1 MARSK
6 DVVFDSER
14 YEKEQSIKRF
24 LIPAAVLLGVI
35 AVVAAAALLLRGGKG
50 KPVTGGED
58 TAYPYAWVANK
69 NGSIS
74 LELDQSA
81 APGYAWTA
89 PEENGIFTVSQEP
102 NAEGERCRFTLT
114 PQREGRCVLVFSLEG
129 TEDEVDR
136 IFELSVLAEV
146 SRGDRSL
153 SGNLLSISGRR
164 LPGVVRGGEGT
175 RYPYTICSDEDG
187 DLCILITDPDDEA
200 GEETGEPSKD
210 GDWQIVSDK
219 PEAAQPLGITQTDNA
234 IAVYVRPGTVPGRAE
249 VRVYNVR
256 TGTELSFI
264 LELGEDG
271 TLIPVTEEAASAQT
285 D

>member
-1 MARSK
+1 MAKSK

-14 YEKEQSIKRF
+14 YEREQSIKRF

-35 AVVAAAALLLRGGKG
+35 AVVAAAALLLRGGRVR
-50 KPVTGGED
+50 PMTGGED
-58 TAYPYAWVANK
+58 TAYPYTWVVNK

-81 APGYAWTA
+81 APGYVWTA
-89 PEENGIFTVSQEP
+89 PEENGIFAVTLEP
-102 NAEGERCRFTLT
+102 NTEGERTRFTLA
-114 PQREGRCVLVFSLEG
+114 PQREGRNVLVFALEG
-129 TEDEVDR
+129 AEEDR

-153 SGNLLSISGRR
+153 TGNLLSLSGKR

-175 RYPYTICSDEDG
+175 PYPYRIFADQDG
-187 DLCILITDPDDEA
+187 DLCILITNPDDGEGENKGEA
-200 GEETGEPSKD
+200 NKD
-210 GDWQIVSDK
+210 GDWQLASDK
-219 PEAAQPLGITQTDNA
+219 PEAAQPLGIMQADDA
-234 IAVYVRPGTVPGRAE
+234 IAAYVRPGTLPGRAE
-249 VRVYNVR
+249 VRVYNLR
-256 TGTELSFI
+256 TGAELSFI

-271 TLIPVTEEAASAQT
+271 TLIPVTEDAVSELA

>member
-1 MARSK
+1 MAKSK

-14 YEKEQSIKRF
+14 YEREQSIKRF

-35 AVVAAAALLLRGGKG
+35 AVVAAAALLLRGGRVR
-50 KPVTGGED
+50 PMTGGED
-58 TAYPYAWVANK
+58 TAYPYTWVVNK

-81 APGYAWTA
+81 APGYVWTA
-89 PEENGIFTVSQEP
+89 PEENGIFAVTLEP
-102 NAEGERCRFTLT
+102 NTEGERTRFTLT
-114 PQREGRCVLVFSLEG
+114 PQREGRNVLVFALQGAE
-129 TEDEVDR
+129 EDR

-153 SGNLLSISGRR
+153 TGNLLSLSGKR

-175 RYPYTICSDEDG
+175 PYPYRIFADQDG
-187 DLCILITDPDDEA
+187 DLCILITNPDA
-200 GEETGEPSKD
+200 GERENKGEANKD
-210 GDWQIVSDK
+210 GDWQLASDK
-219 PEAAQPLGITQTDNA
+219 PEAAQPLGIMQADDA
-234 IAVYVRPGTVPGRAE
+234 IAAYVRPGTLPGRAE
-249 VRVYNVR
+249 VRVYNLR
-256 TGTELSFI
+256 TGAELSFI

-271 TLIPVTEEAASAQT
+271 TLIPVTEDAVSELA